1 MNQTMKHYLLTW
13 YGITDFHATLGFD
26 LQNVIAY
33 GKGCQI
39 ACFCKH
45 LELLLAL
52 MRHRGDED
60 EKFKMILA
68 PEKKLTKRYVTQ
80 VDDVS
85 GSTGFCGSASG

>member
-1 MNQTMKHYLLTW
+1 MKHYLLTW
-13 YGITDFHATLGFD
+13 YGITDFHATLGVD

-60 EKFKMILA
+60 EKFKMIWVRL
-68 PEKKLTKRYVTQ
+68 
-80 VDDVS
+80 
-85 GSTGFCGSASG
+85 FCNKGKMVRMNSS

>member
-1 MNQTMKHYLLTW
+1 MESLTFMPHSGSISKMLLLTEK
-13 YGITDFHATLGFD
+13 AAKLR
-26 LQNVIAY
+26 V
-33 GKGCQI
+33 
-39 ACFCKH
+39 FCEH

>member
-13 YGITDFHATLGFD
+13 YGITDFHATLGVD

-45 LELLLAL
+45 LEASSCAHETPRRRGRKVQNDLGAALLQQ
-52 MRHRGDED
+52 RQNG
-60 EKFKMILA
+60 
-68 PEKKLTKRYVTQ
+68 
-80 VDDVS
+80 
-85 GSTGFCGSASG
+85 